1 MNFKESRAIYL
12 QIADRICDDILLGQ
26 YEEEGRIPSVRE
38 YASIVEVNA
47 NTVMRSYEYLQS
59 QEVIYNKRG
68 IGFFVASGAKA
79 LIHSLRK
86 EQFLKEEVDG
96 FFRQLYTLGISIKEV
111 EKMYY
116 ELYKNKTIKNRYDM
130 KRTTYIIIGLFVLGL
145 LFIPVLLRTPAGEKA
160 ARRLSMEGERTEI
173 EMAGIRHVKIVEK
186 LGKIDKDDIGI
197 AGQLDVQASP
207 ALGKSIFAYPKSE
220 YLNVIQEGDC
230 LLIEVD
236 MDNEDLSQIVRSLDK
251 GHRLILDGLN
261 LELKADSTLLSIEN
275 RAARVD
281 INIRKLCLDSLFLFN
296 EEWQDISLDS
306 CRFRSLD
313 IRGKRLSL
321 KADQVKVTDYYE
333 ELGTI
338 RSSETFGF
346 NVDNL
351 YLSGKD
357 SHRYR
362 TGINCKRIFWNP
374 LAKDAE
380 LELTLRQKGEIILN
394 R

>member
-116 ELYKNKTIKNRYDM
+116 EFIQNKINKNRYDM